1 MKFEFTNQFVLSI
14 EADLLVLGHFSD
26 SKKPEGKLAEV
37 DQAMN
42 GAISELIQEEEISG
56 KIKETTLVHTLG
68 KITAKRVLVVGL
80 GNKDKFDQDMVR
92 EVAAVATKVAKKLK
106 ANTVVT
112 CPFGINHPNIHEHHV
127 THSLAEGMLLANYA
141 FEGYRL
147 EKEKGHEIKNVLLL
161 SENPSDEL
169 VYGIECGSAYAEG
182 TNLARDLVN
191 APGNK
196 MTPTDMAN
204 TAVDIADRYG
214 MEYEIL
220 EREDMERL
228 GMGALLAVAQ
238 GGEQPPKMIV
248 MKYKGRDQWD
258 DVLTFVGKGLTFDSG
273 GISIKPS
280 AGMDEMKMDMGGG
293 AAVLGAMEAIGRL
306 KPKVNVL
313 AVIPST
319 ENMPSG
325 SAYKPGDVITTMSG
339 KTVEILSTDAEGRL
353 ILADGIT
360 YAKKLGASRIIDL
373 ATLTGA
379 VLVALGNVTTASMTN
394 NEDFLKDFTK
404 SVKKAG
410 EKVWQLPTFDEY
422 KEQIKS
428 QIADLKNTGG
438 RFAGSI
444 TAGLFLEAFAEDT
457 PWIHL
462 DIAGTAWSDKETPT
476 TQKGGTGVMVR
487 SLIQIA
493 KHYGKYGMN
502 K

>member
-1 MKFEFTNQFVLSI
+1 MKFEFTNQPVVTI
-14 EADLLVLGHFSD
+14 EADLLVLGQFSD

-37 DQAMN
+37 DEALN
-42 GAISELIQEEEISG
+42 GAISELMQEEEITG
-56 KIKETTLVHTLG
+56 KLKEATLVHTLG
-68 KITAKRVLVVGL
+68 KISSKRVLVVGL

-106 ANTVVT
+106 SNVVAS

-127 THSLAEGMLLANYA
+127 THSFAEGMLLADYA
-141 FEGYRL
+141 FEGYGS
-147 EKEKGHEIKNVLLL
+147 EKEKGHAIGKILLL
-161 SENPSDEL
+161 ADNPSDEL

-182 TNLARDLVN
+182 TKLARDLVN
-191 APGNK
+191 TPGNM

-204 TAVDIADRYG
+204 TAVEIANRYG

-228 GMGALLAVAQ
+228 GMGGLLAVAQ

-248 MKYKGRDQWD
+248 IKYRGREEWD
-258 DVLTFVGKGLTFDSG
+258 DVLGFVGKGLTFDSG
-273 GISIKPS
+273 GISLKPG

-306 KPKVNVL
+306 KPKVNVV

-325 SAYKPGDVITTMSG
+325 KAYKPGDVIKTMSG
-339 KTVEILSTDAEGRL
+339 KTIEVLNTDAEGRI
-353 ILADGIT
+353 ILSDGIT
-360 YAKKLGASRIIDL
+360 YAKQLGASRIIDL

-379 VLVALGNVTTASMTN
+379 VLVALGNVTTAAMTN
-394 NEDFLKDFTK
+394 NDDFLKDFTK
-404 SVKKAG
+404 SAKKAG

-444 TAGLFLEAFAEDT
+444 TAGLFLGAFAEET

-462 DIAGTAWSDKETPT
+462 DIAGTAWSDKETAT

-487 SLIQIA
+487 SLVQIA